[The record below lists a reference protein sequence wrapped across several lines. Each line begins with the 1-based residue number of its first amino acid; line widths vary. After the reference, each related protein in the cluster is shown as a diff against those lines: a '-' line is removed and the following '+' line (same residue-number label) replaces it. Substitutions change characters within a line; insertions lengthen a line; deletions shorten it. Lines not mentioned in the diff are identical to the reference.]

1 MRPGGRRGGMGPA
14 ASAPSKGRRNAEETA
29 AMNDDEERPKVPI
42 SRVVALAVPDRG
54 VLIVGTLCLA
64 VASFCNMALPAVAGS
79 VIDTISTGGTEEE
92 LQEAALFLIVVAI
105 VGAMFSGMRGYIF
118 TMAGERLVKRVR
130 IRLFERIMAQEIGFF
145 DVNRTGELI
154 NRLSADTQVIQSSL
168 TVNISMLLRGAV
180 QASASLT
187 LMFYTSWKLSLVILC
202 IIPVLV
208 GTAAKFG
215 GFVRKTQ
222 GKMQDAL
229 AEAAEVAEESLSSIR
244 TVRSFSRENW
254 EVERYSEKVEVSY
267 LTGLKLAKGY
277 GGFLSSVFAL
287 AQCAIA
293 AVLYAGGRL
302 VLKGEMS
309 IGELTAF
316 LMYVIFV
323 AASLGMLS
331 GVFAEFSK
339 AVGASGRIFELLDRE
354 PELNSTGGETPEDL
368 RGEIVM
374 KGIHFEYPS
383 APEQKVLKGMNIT
396 VKPGQVVAIVGPSGG
411 GKSTVMNLLE
421 RFYLPTAGQ
430 ITYNGHD
437 LATLDPVHL
446 RKRIGLVQQEPV
458 LFDGTISYNLRY
470 GKRDL
475 TQQAIE
481 AVSMTAN
488 AHEFVKGFTNK
499 YDTNVGERGVKLSGG
514 QKQRVAIARALALDP
529 SVLLLDEATSAL
541 DAESEHLVQKAIDE
555 AVTKCTTII
564 IAHRL
569 STVKRADQIIVIDGG
584 VVAQKGTHEEL
595 LAGGGVYADLVK
607 RQLEQAGA

>member
-1 MRPGGRRGGMGPA
+1 VA
-14 ASAPSKGRRNAEETA
+14 AHRA
-29 AMNDDEERPKVPI
+29 A
-42 SRVVALAVPDRG
+42 RVQLDQD
-54 VLIVGTLCLA
+54 L
-64 VASFCNMALPAVAGS
+64 
-79 VIDTISTGGTEEE
+79 
-92 LQEAALFLIVVAI
+92 EAALSA
-105 VGAMFSGMRGYIF
+105 Y
-118 TMAGERLVKRVR
+118 
-130 IRLFERIMAQEIGFF
+130 
-145 DVNRTGELI
+145 RTRTVSAE
-154 NRLSADTQVIQSSL
+154 LSADTQVIQSSL

-331 GVFAEFSK
+331 GRSPSSPK
-339 AVGASGRIFELLDRE
+339 
-354 PELNSTGGETPEDL
+354 
-368 RGEIVM
+368 
-374 KGIHFEYPS
+374 PS
-383 APEQKVLKGMNIT
+383 APAAGSL
-396 VKPGQVVAIVGPSGG
+396 SCW
-411 GKSTVMNLLE
+411 
-421 RFYLPTAGQ
+421 TAS
-430 ITYNGHD
+430 
-437 LATLDPVHL
+437 
-446 RKRIGLVQQEPV
+446 R
-458 LFDGTISYNLRY
+458 S
-470 GKRDL
+470 
-475 TQQAIE
+475 
-481 AVSMTAN
+481 
-488 AHEFVKGFTNK
+488 
-499 YDTNVGERGVKLSGG
+499 
-514 QKQRVAIARALALDP
+514 
-529 SVLLLDEATSAL
+529 
-541 DAESEHLVQKAIDE
+541 
-555 AVTKCTTII
+555 
-564 IAHRL
+564 
-569 STVKRADQIIVIDGG
+569 
-584 VVAQKGTHEEL
+584 
-595 LAGGGVYADLVK
+595 
-607 RQLEQAGA
+607 

>member
-215 GFVRKTQ
+215 GFVRKT
-222 GKMQDAL
+222 DVHRRAHRVPHVRDL
-229 AEAAEVAEESLSSIR
+229 CRREPRHAE
-244 TVRSFSRENW
+244 REI
-254 EVERYSEKVEVSY
+254 
-267 LTGLKLAKGY
+267 T
-277 GGFLSSVFAL
+277 
-287 AQCAIA
+287 
-293 AVLYAGGRL
+293 
-302 VLKGEMS
+302 
-309 IGELTAF
+309 
-316 LMYVIFV
+316 
-323 AASLGMLS
+323 
-331 GVFAEFSK
+331 EFSK

-383 APEQKVLKGMNIT
+383 APEQKVLKGVDIT

-584 VVAQKGTHEEL
+584 VVAQGTHEEL

>member
-1 MRPGGRRGGMGPA
+1 
-14 ASAPSKGRRNAEETA
+14 
-29 AMNDDEERPKVPI
+29 
-42 SRVVALAVPDRG
+42 
-54 VLIVGTLCLA
+54 
-64 VASFCNMALPAVAGS
+64 
-79 VIDTISTGGTEEE
+79 
-92 LQEAALFLIVVAI
+92 
-105 VGAMFSGMRGYIF
+105 
-118 TMAGERLVKRVR
+118 
-130 IRLFERIMAQEIGFF
+130 
-145 DVNRTGELI
+145 
-154 NRLSADTQVIQSSL
+154 
-168 TVNISMLLRGAV
+168 
-180 QASASLT
+180 
-187 LMFYTSWKLSLVILC
+187 
-202 IIPVLV
+202 
-208 GTAAKFG
+208 
-215 GFVRKTQ
+215 
-222 GKMQDAL
+222 
-229 AEAAEVAEESLSSIR
+229 
-244 TVRSFSRENW
+244 
-254 EVERYSEKVEVSY
+254 
-267 LTGLKLAKGY
+267 
-277 GGFLSSVFAL
+277 
-287 AQCAIA
+287 
-293 AVLYAGGRL
+293 
-302 VLKGEMS
+302 
-309 IGELTAF
+309 
-316 LMYVIFV
+316 
-323 AASLGMLS
+323 
-331 GVFAEFSK
+331 
-339 AVGASGRIFELLDRE
+339 
-354 PELNSTGGETPEDL
+354 
-368 RGEIVM
+368 M

-383 APEQKVLKGMNIT
+383 APEQKVLKGVDIT

-481 AVSMTAN
+481 AVSKAAN
-488 AHEFVKGFTNK
+488 AHEFVEGFTNK

-555 AVTKCTTII
+555 AMTKCTTII